1 MEIKKADRVCLSFSV
16 LFFNE
21 AERRKRA
28 IHLNEGKLVRGK
40 RKITASRSG
49 NICEITSPVAGGRQR
64 KWEKL
69 QELCKRREKFKRDER
84 AGGFTA
90 SQSL

>member
-1 MEIKKADRVCLSFSV
+1 MQIKEQTGVSF
-16 LFFNE
+16 LFLNE
-21 AERRKRA
+21 AEEGNTFKRREARQ
-28 IHLNEGKLVRGK
+28 GK

-49 NICEITSPVAGGRQR
+49 NICEITSPVVGGRRR
-64 KWEKL
+64 KWGKL
-69 QELCKRREKFKRDER
+69 QELCKRRETFKRDER